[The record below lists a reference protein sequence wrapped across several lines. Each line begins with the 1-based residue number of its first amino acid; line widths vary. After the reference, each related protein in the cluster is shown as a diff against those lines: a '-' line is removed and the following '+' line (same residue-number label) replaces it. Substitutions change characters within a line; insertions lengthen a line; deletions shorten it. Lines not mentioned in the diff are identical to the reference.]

1 MENRRNFRWLWIA
14 LSAAGLIYVSL
25 FSGSVPIAF
34 SEVFFTGQPDNI
46 SRVIFLESRIPR
58 TVASVLGGAALSV
71 AGLLM
76 QSLFRNPLAGPSV
89 LGLSSGASLA
99 VAIVMM
105 GSFGFTLGG
114 FGLVVAAI
122 IGSSAVLVLITI
134 LSARFRDITSVLIV
148 GLMLAFFSSAMISL
162 LQSFASE
169 TAIKAF
175 VFWGFGSF
183 ADLSLSRLG
192 IFAIPLIICFI
203 LVPFLS
209 KPLNAVL
216 LGETHARS
224 MGVSIKKFRWS
235 VIVLTGVLT
244 GVVTAFCGPVAFI
257 GLASPHIARFIFKTV
272 DHRKLIPAALL
283 IGGLIGLVCDIIAR
297 LPGSHHALPLNTVC
311 AFMGAPVVLYLI
323 IQGRKRNI
331 LL

>member
-1 MENRRNFRWLWIA
+1 MKNRGISHWLWIA
-14 LSAAGLIYVSL
+14 LLALGLMVYSL

-34 SEVFFTGQPDNI
+34 SDVFFTEDPNNI
-46 SRVIFLESRIPR
+46 SRVIFFESRIPR
-58 TVASVLGGAALSV
+58 TLASVLGGAALSV

-99 VAIVMM
+99 VAVLML
-105 GSFGFTLGG
+105 GSFGFVLGG
-114 FGLVVAAI
+114 VELVLAAI
-122 IGSSAVLVLITI
+122 IGSSAVLVLITV
-134 LSARFRDITSVLIV
+134 LSSKFRDITSVLIV
-148 GLMLAFFSSAMISL
+148 GLMLSFFASAMISL

-169 TAIKAF
+169 SAIKAF

-183 ADLSLSRLG
+183 ADLSLSRLW
-192 IFAIPLIICFI
+192 IFAIPLLLCFA

-235 VIVLTGVLT
+235 VILITGVLT

-272 DHRKLIPAALL
+272 DHRKLIPAAILV
-283 IGGLIGLVCDIIAR
+283 GGLLGLVCDIISR

-323 IQGRKRNI
+323 VRGRKQNI